1 MNEARCGRMCSPVP
15 PGTQQKE
22 REIMS
27 IFGSGK
33 YSTLRPAP
41 GKRHMVIPDGSWV
54 KCKKCNQTLYTDR
67 LRDNLLVCWNCN
79 HHLAM
84 TADER
89 IALLTDAGSF
99 TEIGGEVR
107 SCDALRFVDSKPYSQ
122 RLADS
127 AAKTGMTEAVKC
139 GQATLEGHPLVLG
152 AMDFRFM
159 GASMGSAVGER
170 ITLAAEHATARKLPL
185 LLVTASGGARM
196 QEGILSLM
204 QMAKTSAALE
214 RHAEAGLPYFVVL
227 TDPTY
232 GGVSASFATLGDV
245 ILAEPEAMIGFAG
258 PRVIQETTKAKL
270 PPGFQTAEFL
280 LEKGLIDRVVER
292 KKLRKEIALLLEFF
306 HKAG

>member
-1 MNEARCGRMCSPVP
+1 
-15 PGTQQKE
+15 
-22 REIMS
+22 MS

-41 GKRHMVIPDGSWV
+41 GKHHMVIPDGSWV
-54 KCKKCNQTLYTDR
+54 KCKNCNQTLYTDR
-67 LRDNLLVCWNCN
+67 LRDNQLVCWNCG

-89 IALLTDAGSF
+89 IALLTDPGSF
-99 TEIGGEVR
+99 REIGGEVR
-107 SCDALRFVDSKPYSQ
+107 SCDALHFVDSKPYSQ

-127 AAKTGMTEAVKC
+127 IAKTGLTEAVKC
-139 GQATLEGHPLVLG
+139 GCATLDGRPLVLG
-152 AMDFRFM
+152 VMDFRFM

-170 ITLAAEHATARKLPL
+170 ITAATEYATAEKLPL
-185 LLVTASGGARM
+185 LIVTASGGARM

-245 ILAEPEAMIGFAG
+245 ILAEPGAMIGFAG

-280 LEKGLIDRVVER
+280 LGKGLIDRVVER
-292 KKLRKEIALLLEFF
+292 KKLRKEISLLLEFF